1 MGFEFGGAA
10 LLLAVS
16 LAISNWFHWSLRPQP
31 IQTYEVAPLLATRFP
46 FPGSC
51 ALVDNGALTTIAAG

>member
-10 LLLAVS
+10 LRLAVS

-31 IQTYEVAPLLATRFP
+31 SQTYEIEPLLATRFLFPRFP
-46 FPGSC
+46 FPAPLSTR
-51 ALVDNGALTTIAAG
+51 AH